1 MARENLVSK
10 KIYKKHLAFYRH
22 INDSWIFIDLVR
34 PYLKK
39 RGKRL
44 IESPSN
50 AKKPYQTPKKG
61 GWVTNKRRD
70 KYIGEIYKKQ
80 HNRGFYETNIV
91 SIVSHFE
98 AFIQDC
104 VSIAACAY
112 PDKLKLLSYKTGVPV
127 DLLLENENREDL
139 IQRFVA
145 LKCDQL
151 MFSKPKDYLERAS
164 KVLSIVLERESISA
178 FIEIKATRDIIVH
191 GGGIAS
197 KVYLEKAGNQARAG
211 LGDELPI
218 DRNYFINVVRNL
230 KKISGE
236 IQRKTEDKYK

>member
-22 INDSWIFIDLVR
+22 INDSWIFIDLLR
-34 PYLKK
+34 PYLKEQ
-39 RGKRL
+39 GKKL
-44 IESPSN
+44 IDSPSN

-61 GWVTNKRRD
+61 GWVTNKRQD

-80 HNRGFYETNIV
+80 HNRGLYETNIV
-91 SIVSHFE
+91 SIVSRFE

-112 PDKLKLLSYKTGVPV
+112 PEKLKILSDKNGIPV

-145 LKCDQL
+145 MKCDQL
-151 MFSKPKDYLERAS
+151 MYSRPQDYLERAS
-164 KVLSIVLERESISA
+164 KIISIALETESISA
-178 FIEIKATRDIIVH
+178 FIEIKATRDIVVH

-197 KVYLEKAGNQARAG
+197 KVYLEKAGIQARAS
-211 LGDELPI
+211 LGEELPI
-218 DRNYFINVVRNL
+218 DRNYFINVVTTL